1 MNKLKNNRWFI
12 AILIGIAGGVSFE
25 LAYLKYNYQPA
36 MESLMGLTSTQAGIL
51 MSIYGF
57 AAMILYAPSGVIADK
72 FNHKKLI
79 TFSLAITGALGF
91 VMATYPPFYV
101 LVMIQI
107 AWALTTVLF
116 MWSATIKSV
125 SMLGNSEEQGALLGL
140 SEGARGIGC
149 LVAAFFTL
157 WIFNKFG
164 AENNDFSLRAVLIT
178 YGVIMIALSILCWI
192 FIPAGNEYEKE
203 EVIKN
208 DDKKFSI
215 SDIIYVLKL
224 KTTWLFSAIIFGVYV
239 VYACLSY
246 TSSYL
251 IDVFGMTMVTATFIG
266 MIRNQVMR
274 TVSPPLAGLVTA
286 KTSLKS
292 PTKILLIAAVINLI
306 SLVILFMA
314 PTRQS
319 LLGVMI
325 GIVLVSAMCVYVSR
339 GMYFATIGEVNTPV
353 NITGTTIGVASV
365 IGFLPDAF
373 IYIIIGRWQD
383 TLPALQA
390 YKNIWMTGAGATIIA
405 IISCAL
411 LLKEIKKVK
420 TSTAEEEIVV

>member
-192 FIPAGNEYEKE
+192 FIPAGNECEKE

>member
-1 MNKLKNNRWFI
+1 MNKLKYNRWFI
-12 AILIGIAGGVSFE
+12 AILIGIAGGISFE

-51 MSIYGF
+51 MSVYGF
-57 AAMILYAPSGVIADK
+57 CAMVLYAPSGIIADK

-79 TFSLAITGALGF
+79 SFSLAITGILGF

-101 LVMIQI
+101 MIAIQVL
-107 AWALTTVLF
+107 WAFTTVLF
-116 MWSATIKSV
+116 MWSATIKAV
-125 SMLGNSEEQGALLGL
+125 SMLGNRDEQGALLGL

-149 LVAAFFTL
+149 LIAAFFTL
-157 WIFNKFG
+157 WIFKKFG
-164 AENNDFSLRAVLIT
+164 AENNPFSLKAVLIT
-178 YGVIMIALSILCWI
+178 YGSIMICLSILCWI
-192 FIPAGNEYEKE
+192 FVPTGEDIIKE
-203 EVIKN
+203 EKN
-208 DDKKFSI
+208 TDKGKSLTFA
-215 SDIIYVLKL
+215 DIIYVLKL
-224 KTTWLFSAIIFGVYV
+224 KTTWLCSAIIFGVYV

-266 MIRNQVMR
+266 MIRNQFMR

-292 PTKILLIAAVINLI
+292 PTKILLIAATINFI
-306 SLVILFMA
+306 SLIVLFIA
-314 PTRQS
+314 PTKQS
-319 LLGVMI
+319 LLMPMI
-325 GIVLVSAMCVYVSR
+325 GIVIVSSMCVYVSR

-373 IYIIIGRWQD
+373 IYIIIGNWQD

-390 YKNIWMTGAGATIIA
+390 YKNIWIMGACATIIA
-405 IISCAL
+405 IIASML
-411 LLKEIKKVK
+411 LLKEIKKRNLSDEK
-420 TSTAEEEIVV
+420 VVS